1 MKDFKFVITVHFLY
15 DYLIVF
21 KRLSLVFQRQD
32 LILSQI
38 TMHVKKAV
46 NSLEQLKDTN
56 GPMEEKFVSGIT
68 IKGVYCGIQ
77 LSGVGNTHFIN
88 EKENLLTSGIKFLKD
103 RFLKN
108 EDIQSATGVFDT
120 FTWPSGIMLE
130 NYGDSEI
137 KALATHFSKHLNI
150 AEDSIDDLLSEWY
163 EFKVLGKGLP
173 LNELLEKSLTLKGR
187 FPILGNLLSIV
198 ATIPVS
204 TASCERGFSTMNV
217 IKHKLRTRLLV
228 KNLNDLMLIS
238 LNGPAI
244 KDFDPA
250 KSVDRWYFSTKTNRH
265 IV

>member
-46 NSLEQLKDTN
+46 NSLEQPKDTN
-56 GPMEEKFVSGIT
+56 SPMEEKFVSGIT

-77 LSGVGNTHFIN
+77 LSGVRNTHFIN

-173 LNELLEKSLTLKGR
+173 LNEL
-187 FPILGNLLSIV
+187 
-198 ATIPVS
+198 
-204 TASCERGFSTMNV
+204 
-217 IKHKLRTRLLV
+217 
-228 KNLNDLMLIS
+228 
-238 LNGPAI
+238 
-244 KDFDPA
+244 
-250 KSVDRWYFSTKTNRH
+250 Y
-265 IV
+265 